1 MTFAGHI
8 LCPPE
13 VITMLSS
20 DMAAKP
26 TRARR
31 SKKPGPS
38 RPAHP
43 PAPPSAGPVV
53 PDGFY
58 RDMVWNLR
66 NGVVAITRDGRIAVM
81 NDIAYRVLGLEPRAQ
96 DIGRHFAEVLKD
108 VPDVSRIVGGAF
120 ELSHPPNRAE
130 LRLKNAGS
138 VIGYPPADVQDTRE
152 ADVGAAPF

>member
-1 MTFAGHI
+1 MTFTGHI

-26 TRARR
+26 TRTRR
-31 SKKPGPS
+31 SKTLRS
-38 RPAHP
+38 ARPAHP
-43 PAPPSAGPVV
+43 AAPPTAGPGVV

-81 NDIAYRVLGLEPRAQ
+81 NDIAYRVLGLEPRVTN
-96 DIGRHFAEVLKD
+96 IGRHFSEVLKD

-120 ELSHPPNRAE
+120 DLSHLPNRAE
-130 LRLKNAGS
+130 RRLQNTGHVPPYTPS
-138 VIGYPPADVQDTRE
+138 HLPDPPAR
-152 ADVGAAPF
+152 P